1 MLRVDL
7 EKRLG
12 DFRLSLE
19 FQSVESGI
27 TALFGPSG
35 SGKTTVL
42 NLIAGLVRP
51 DRGRISVNGR
61 VLFDAEKKIDLK
73 PEERRIGYV
82 FQEGRL
88 FPHLSV
94 KGNLLYGLRILPE
107 GERRLRPRE
116 VIDLM
121 GIGRLLDRRPYS
133 PLRRGEAAGG
143 HRPGSPHQSPAAPH
157 GRTLGLAG
165 PGTQGRGPP
174 LSRGTEVG
182 TAFAHFVRQSRS
194 GRSKTPGRPGAFRG
208 PRPSRE
214 GRARRRRFSFTQRSA
229 LLSNVRLSGAHTSGL
244 TPA

>member
-7 EKRLG
+7 EKRLC

-133 PLRRGEAAGG
+133 LSGGEKQRVAIGRALLTSPRLLLMDEPLASLDPERKKEVLPFLAGLRSEL
-143 HRPGSPHQSPAAPH
+143 HLPILYVSHAPDEVKRLADRVLFVAH
-157 GRTLGLAG
+157 GRLVKDVPA
-165 PGTQGRGPP
+165 
-174 LSRGTEVG
+174 EE
-182 TAFAHFVRQSRS
+182 AFPS
-194 GRSKTPGRPGAFRG
+194 PNGA
-208 PRPSRE
+208 PC
-214 GRARRRRFSFTQRSA
+214 
-229 LLSNVRLSGAHTSGL
+229 
-244 TPA
+244 